1 MTDKEMLQVQHVQI
15 AGGTNSAED
24 VCADTKKAVTIRL
37 QDALTGALIGLAR
50 AIDDPALASAE
61 TWTIMTEG
69 LMATAPDAHL
79 DDATTATDVHSDDA
93 ATTPDVCPDDVT
105 TAPDVCLD
113 DVATATDVYSDGAAI
128 EALIRKVRAEK
139 ERLAPGCSQCMAPCG
154 RTADYDMQAL
164 WSAEEEV
171 RALKLRILADLREI
185 AAHIAHAPAQ
195 QDEENDVYPLLS
207 EALFKIGYDESKEA
221 LMTTVR
227 KVEEMK
233 PVLADRKLLGKRH
246 CWC

>member
-24 VCADTKKAVTIRL
+24 VCVDTKKAATVRL
-37 QDALTGALIGLAR
+37 QDELTGALIGLAR

-69 LMATAPDAHL
+69 LLA
-79 DDATTATDVHSDDA
+79 
-93 ATTPDVCPDDVT
+93 

-113 DVATATDVYSDGAAI
+113 DTATATDVYSNDAAI
-128 EALIRKVRAEK
+128 EELIRKVNAEK

-164 WSAEEEV
+164 WTAEEEV
-171 RALKLRILADLREI
+171 RVLKLRILADLREI
-185 AAHIAHAPAQ
+185 AAHIAHAPTQ

-207 EALFKIGYDESKEA
+207 EALFKIGYDESTEA
-221 LMTTVR
+221 LLPTVR
-227 KVEEMK
+227 KVEET
-233 PVLADRKLLGKRH
+233 KRDLSIS
-246 CWC
+246 

>member
-1 MTDKEMLQVQHVQI
+1 MTDKEMHQVQHVQI

-24 VCADTKKAVTIRL
+24 VCVDTKKAATVRL
-37 QDALTGALIGLAR
+37 QDELTGALIGLAR
-50 AIDDPALASAE
+50 AIDDPAVASAE
-61 TWTIMTEG
+61 IWTIMTEG
-69 LMATAPDAHL
+69 LMATAPNACLSDATLVHDAYP
-79 DDATTATDVHSDDA
+79 DDAT
-93 ATTPDVCPDDVT
+93 
-105 TAPDVCLD
+105 
-113 DVATATDVYSDGAAI
+113 I

-139 ERLAPGCSQCMAPCG
+139 ERLAPGCSSCTAPCG

-164 WSAEEEV
+164 WTAEEEV

-185 AAHIAHAPAQ
+185 ASHIAHAPAQ
-195 QDEENDVYPLLS
+195 QDEETDVYPLLY
-207 EALFKIGYDESKEA
+207 EALFKIGYDESTEA

>member
-69 LMATAPDAHL
+69 LMATAPDACI
-79 DDATTATDVHSDDA
+79 SA
-93 ATTPDVCPDDVT
+93 A
-105 TAPDVCLD
+105 
-113 DVATATDVYSDGAAI
+113 
-128 EALIRKVRAEK
+128 ALETMIQSIRAEK
-139 ERLAPGCSQCMAPCG
+139 ARLAPGCSSCTAPCG

>member
-24 VCADTKKAVTIRL
+24 VCVDTKKATTVRL

-50 AIDDPALASAE
+50 AIDDPATVSDE
-61 TWTIMTEG
+61 TWTVMTEG
-69 LMATAPDAHL
+69 LLA
-79 DDATTATDVHSDDA
+79 
-93 ATTPDVCPDDVT
+93 

-113 DVATATDVYSDGAAI
+113 DTATAIDVHSDDVTTALDAHPVDTAI

-164 WSAEEEV
+164 WNAEEEV
-171 RALKLRILADLREI
+171 RALKLRILTDLREI

-195 QDEENDVYPLLS
+195 QDEETDVYPLLS
-207 EALFKIGYDESKEA
+207 EALFKIGYDESTEA

-227 KVEEMK
+227 KVEET
-233 PVLADRKLLGKRH
+233 KRNLRISQV
-246 CWC
+246 

>member
-50 AIDDPALASAE
+50 AIGDPALASAE

-69 LMATAPDAHL
+69 LMATAPDACI
-79 DDATTATDVHSDDA
+79 SA
-93 ATTPDVCPDDVT
+93 A
-105 TAPDVCLD
+105 
-113 DVATATDVYSDGAAI
+113 
-128 EALIRKVRAEK
+128 ALETMIQSIRAEK
-139 ERLAPGCSQCMAPCG
+139 ARLAPGCSSCTAPCG

-207 EALFKIGYDESKEA
+207 EALFKIGYDESVDA
-221 LMTTVR
+221 LLPTVR

-233 PVLADRKLLGKRH
+233 LN
-246 CWC
+246 CY

>member
-15 AGGTNSAED
+15 AGGTDSAEHVGD
-24 VCADTKKAVTIRL
+24 DGKRETTVRL
-37 QDALTGALIGLAR
+37 QDELTGALIGLAR

-69 LMATAPDAHL
+69 LLATAPGTCL
-79 DDATTATDVHSDDA
+79 SDA
-93 ATTPDVCPDDVT
+93 ALETMMQ
-105 TAPDVCLD
+105 
-113 DVATATDVYSDGAAI
+113 S
-128 EALIRKVRAEK
+128 VRAEK
-139 ERLAPGCSQCMAPCG
+139 ARLAPGCSSCTAPCG

-164 WSAEEEV
+164 WTAEEEV

-195 QDEENDVYPLLS
+195 QDEDAEVYPLLC
-207 EALFKIGYDESKEA
+207 EALFKIGYDESTEA
-221 LMTTVR
+221 LMATVR

-233 PVLADRKLLGKRH
+233 RNLRIL
-246 CWC
+246 

>member
-24 VCADTKKAVTIRL
+24 VCVDTKKAATVRL
-37 QDALTGALIGLAR
+37 QDVLTGALIGLAR
-50 AIDDPALASAE
+50 AIDDPATVSDE
-61 TWTIMTEG
+61 TWTVMTEG
-69 LMATAPDAHL
+69 LLATAPEAHL
-79 DDATTATDVHSDDA
+79 DDTATSTDVHSDDA
-93 ATTPDVCPDDVT
+93 A
-105 TAPDVCLD
+105 
-113 DVATATDVYSDGAAI
+113 I
-128 EALIRKVRAEK
+128 EALISKVRAEK

-195 QDEENDVYPLLS
+195 QDEKTDVYPLIS
-207 EALFKIGYDESKEA
+207 EALFKIGYDESVDA
-221 LMTTVR
+221 LLPTVR
-227 KVEEMK
+227 KVEET
-233 PVLADRKLLGKRH
+233 KLT
-246 CWC
+246 

>member
-15 AGGTNSAED
+15 AGGNNSAED
-24 VCADTKKAVTIRL
+24 VCVDTKKAATVRL

-61 TWTIMTEG
+61 TWAIMTEG
-69 LMATAPDAHL
+69 LLATA
-79 DDATTATDVHSDDA
+79 
-93 ATTPDVCPDDVT
+93 PDVCPDDVT
-105 TAPDVCLD
+105 TALD
-113 DVATATDVYSDGAAI
+113 AHPVDATI

-164 WSAEEEV
+164 WTAEEEV
-171 RALKLRILADLREI
+171 RALKLRILADLRKI

-195 QDEENDVYPLLS
+195 QDEDAEVYPLLC
-207 EALFKIGYDESKEA
+207 EALFKIGYDESTEA
-221 LMTTVR
+221 LMATVR
-227 KVEEMK
+227 KVEETK
-233 PVLADRKLLGKRH
+233 PVLA
-246 CWC
+246 